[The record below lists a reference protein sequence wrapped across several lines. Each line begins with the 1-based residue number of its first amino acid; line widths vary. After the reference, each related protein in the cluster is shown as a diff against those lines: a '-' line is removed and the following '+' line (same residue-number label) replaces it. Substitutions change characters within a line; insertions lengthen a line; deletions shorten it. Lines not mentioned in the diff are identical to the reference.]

1 MAQRRWKM
9 VNKKTKIDTRK
20 TNKTFFH
27 FDTDNADKI
36 KEFQDM
42 MLNDTVIV
50 RVGWFGGFKVSS
62 Y

>member
-1 MAQRRWKM
+1 M